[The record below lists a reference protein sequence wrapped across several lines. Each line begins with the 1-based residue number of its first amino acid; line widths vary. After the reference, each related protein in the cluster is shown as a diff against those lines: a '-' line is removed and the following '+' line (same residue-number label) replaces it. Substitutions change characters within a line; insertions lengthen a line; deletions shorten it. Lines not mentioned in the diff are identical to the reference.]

1 MMPREDELPWYRQFW
16 PWFLISIPGATV
28 IAGLYTIMLA
38 MDTTDSLVTSAAGG
52 MDVVTERHIAAEQR
66 ADSLG
71 LDAKLG
77 IDATTGAITA
87 ELASTARGDWPQT
100 LELLFSHP
108 TNAQLDQTITL
119 TTAIPAAD
127 GTPRWAGHAATV
139 PSGRWYLIL
148 KAADDWRL
156 YGVWTGTASIHL
168 RPASAAD
175 YDGGR

>member
-1 MMPREDELPWYRQFW
+1 MMQQEDTLPWYRQFW

-38 MDTTDSLVTSAAGG
+38 MDSTDSLVTADAGG
-52 MDVVTERHIAAEQR
+52 MDVVTERHIAAER
-66 ADSLG
+66 HAESLG

-77 IDATTGAITA
+77 INAVTGAITA
-87 ELASTARGDWPQT
+87 ELASTAGGEWPQT
-100 LELLFSHP
+100 
-108 TNAQLDQTITL
+108 TL
-119 TTAIPAAD
+119 TKAIPAAD
-127 GTPRWAGHAATV
+127 GTPRWAGHVAMV

-156 YGVWTGTASIHL
+156 FGVWSGAASVHL

>member
-1 MMPREDELPWYRQFW
+1 MTQQEDTLPWYRQFW

-38 MDTTDSLVTSAAGG
+38 MDTSDSLVTSAAGG

-71 LDAKLG
+71 LDAKLS

-87 ELASTARGDWPQT
+87 ELASTAGGDWPQT

-108 TNAQLDQTITL
+108 TNAQLDKTITL

-127 GTPRWAGHAATV
+127 GTPRWAGHVATSPPGRMTALCLS
-139 PSGRWYLIL
+139 PSPIGWCCRY
-148 KAADDWRL
+148 
-156 YGVWTGTASIHL
+156 TGPS
-168 RPASAAD
+168 R
-175 YDGGR
+175 